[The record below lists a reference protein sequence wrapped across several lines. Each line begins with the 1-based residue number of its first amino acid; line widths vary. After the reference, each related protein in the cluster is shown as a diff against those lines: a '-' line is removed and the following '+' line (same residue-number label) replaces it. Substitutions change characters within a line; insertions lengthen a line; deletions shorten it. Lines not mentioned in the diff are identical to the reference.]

1 VPPFVHRIR
10 VRYNE
15 CDQQDA
21 VFNSNYLI
29 YIDVTLTEMWR
40 EAFGAYDAMSQMG
53 VDLVVAEANVR
64 YLAPARFDDELHIA
78 ATIEK
83 LGTTS
88 MTTRFDISRRDD
100 EIAVG
105 HLRHVFVRLSE
116 GTKTPIPDAVRAT
129 LERYAETG

>member
-1 VPPFVHRIR
+1 MPSFVHRLR

-21 VFNSNYLI
+21 VFNSNYLV

-40 EAFGAYDAMSQMG
+40 AAFGSYEAMSDMG

-64 YLAPARFDDELHIA
+64 YRQPARFDDELDIA

-88 MTTRFDISRRDD
+88 ITTRFDITRGSD

-105 HLRHVFVRLSE
+105 HVRHVFIKL
-116 GTKTPIPDAVRAT
+116 GGGKTPIPDEIRAG
-129 LERYAETG
+129 LERYS